1 MELYFLRHGDAVEQ
15 GYADF
20 DRPLTPH
27 GETSIRV
34 VGRSLVAMAIRLDKV
49 FTSPLVRAKQTAN
62 LAVREMGLKVDIVD
76 TQNLIVGADPLLLI
90 EELNREPNSSN
101 ILVVGHEPF
110 LGMFVSLLVFGS
122 PAGRLPLKKAGLAC
136 VEADQPIGP
145 GVGTLRCLLTFK
157 QMQIMH

>member
-1 MELYFLRHGDAVEQ
+1 
-15 GYADF
+15 
-20 DRPLTPH
+20 
-27 GETSIRV
+27 
-34 VGRSLVAMAIRLDKV
+34 MAIRLDKV

-62 LAVREMGLKVDIVD
+62 LVVREMGLKVDIVD

-101 ILVVGHEPF
+101 MLVVGHEPF
-110 LGMFVSLLVFGS
+110 LGKFVSLLVFGS
-122 PAGRLPLKKAGLAC
+122 PAGKLSLTKAGLAC
-136 VEADQPIGP
+136 VEADQPIRP